1 LIVTPLKEAP
11 MESMDRERW
20 SRLLDAVR
28 NVDFD
33 ASDAGREAVPIA
45 VRRAR
50 ARDRGTWAW
59 PATRGLGALA
69 VLAVGAVHL
78 QQYLWLYS
86 AIPTIGT
93 LFVLNF
99 AGATAIGLGLLAPL
113 ERVLGPRWGSA
124 AVGLLA
130 LAGIGL
136 AATAFAFLAIAE
148 QTPLFGFMEPGY
160 DPAAILAS
168 RVAEV
173 VTVVS
178 LSAFVIVRFI
188 VKAPMRPW

>member
-1 LIVTPLKEAP
+1 
-11 MESMDRERW
+11 MESIDQDRW
-20 SRLLDAVR
+20 
-28 NVDFD
+28 
-33 ASDAGREAVPIA
+33 IA
-45 VRRAR
+45 PRM
-50 ARDRGTWAW
+50 
-59 PATRGLGALA
+59 LGALA

-78 QQYLWLYS
+78 QQYDELYS

-113 ERVLGPRWGSA
+113 ERVLGPRRGGA
-124 AVGLLA
+124 AVGLLV
-130 LAGIGL
+130 LAGIAL
-136 AATAFAFLAIAE
+136 AVTSFAFLAISE

-160 DPAAILAS
+160 DPTAILAS

-178 LSAFVIVRFI
+178 LGAYGIGRFFVKSAV
-188 VKAPMRPW
+188 AHW